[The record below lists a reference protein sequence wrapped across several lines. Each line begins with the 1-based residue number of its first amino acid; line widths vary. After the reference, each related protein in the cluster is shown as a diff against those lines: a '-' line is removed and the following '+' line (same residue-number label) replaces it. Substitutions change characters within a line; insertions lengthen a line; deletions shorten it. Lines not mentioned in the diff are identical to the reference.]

1 MKRAGFVRLR
11 ESVVRWESGKPA
23 SGFPLFHRF
32 VVGLWGMWESRS
44 DFQGLWKAGCAFH
57 QSVISTGVALFGRGF
72 QFGFL
77 SLLDTIARNGPGF
90 RVGIRR

>member
-57 QSVISTGVALFGRGF
+57 QSVISRDKFLFGRCF
-72 QFGFL
+72 RLRFFG
-77 SLLDTIARNGPGF
+77 LLDAIARD
-90 RVGIRR
+90 V